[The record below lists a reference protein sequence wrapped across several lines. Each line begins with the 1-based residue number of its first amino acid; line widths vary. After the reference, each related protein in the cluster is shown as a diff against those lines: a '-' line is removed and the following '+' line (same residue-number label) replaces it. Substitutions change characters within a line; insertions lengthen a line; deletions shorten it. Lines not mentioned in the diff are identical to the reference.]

1 MSLVSG
7 NSKIIQEMLQAWGL
21 QSDHITKLVITFTPS
36 DLVTANV
43 WTGDVDVEFALLEE
57 DIEYL
62 IKHFVLAER
71 EDSDG

>member
-1 MSLVSG
+1 MSLVRG

-21 QSDHITKLVITFTPS
+21 SADRVCGIVIAINPGEV
-36 DLVTANV
+36 VTA
-43 WTGDVDVEFALLEE
+43 DVEFALLEE

-71 EDSDG
+71 EDSDE

>member
-21 QSDHITKLVITFTPS
+21 SADRVCGIVIAINPGEV
-36 DLVTANV
+36 VTA
-43 WTGDVDVEFALLEE
+43 DVEFVLLEE

>member
-21 QSDHITKLVITFTPS
+21 SADRVCGIVIAINPGEV
-36 DLVTANV
+36 VTA
-43 WTGDVDVEFALLEE
+43 DVEFALLEE

-71 EDSDG
+71 EDSDEAIRP